1 MNLGDNLSKNIG
13 MWSFDKD
20 VANNFDEHVQKSIIN
35 YRSGHELICRL
46 SDFFCKN
53 DSVCYD
59 LGISTG
65 TLLKK
70 LVNYQSANNIK
81 WYGIDIS
88 SEMIEKASENLRD
101 FSNVILLNEDIVN
114 VDFEK
119 ADFIISYYTMQF
131 IHPKNRQKI
140 IEKIYNSLNEGGA
153 FVWFEKVLCEFPKFQ
168 DIFNS
173 LYIEFK
179 LDNDFTSEEIINK
192 TRSLYG
198 VLNSYTTKDNFEML
212 ISAGF
217 KSNTVIMKNLC
228 FEGYLCVK

>member
-1 MNLGDNLSKNIG
+1 MTI
-13 MWSFDKD
+13 
-20 VANNFDEHVQKSIIN
+20 
-35 YRSGHELICRL
+35 
-46 SDFFCKN
+46 
-53 DSVCYD
+53 
-59 LGISTG
+59 
-65 TLLKK
+65 
-70 LVNYQSANNIK
+70 
-81 WYGIDIS
+81 
-88 SEMIEKASENLRD
+88 
-101 FSNVILLNEDIVN
+101 
-114 VDFEK
+114 
-119 ADFIISYYTMQF
+119 
-131 IHPKNRQKI
+131 
-140 IEKIYNSLNEGGA
+140 KIYNSLNEGGA

-179 LDNDFTSEEIINK
+179 LDNDFTSEEIMNK